1 MGKPCFSKA
10 VKFFAIALFGAA
22 ATIAAVAV
30 LSSPAT
36 AQAPGGGG
44 GFGTLKPW
52 DTDNLAYG
60 SYSARNFRVP
70 FHQYGG
76 YSGFVFSENSVF
88 QGRAR
93 EACQSAIADGFFQSG
108 GSVGAKNDFPVLDKT
123 ASGWRDAETG
133 SRSSGCGDFVA
144 NQHLAVERAN
154 AVGGFYL
161 DIAGNLQSGLGG
173 RVLRDYGLRTRSYT
187 HWTASGS
194 GRTYAHTFVRAAVQD
209 GSILASVRPYGSE
222 AYSASRVVTRSP
234 GSGYVGIAGASSSS
248 AVDAYL
254 ARTDNYRSRVS
265 HVQPAGGQWLPAAA
279 VLDRRNEYVVH
290 WVYGGRTYSRAV
302 AHLSSASDARFLH
315 SRYDIGSD
323 TNGTA
328 FCPAG
333 MHPRGQDGSHVIG
346 SSTGRTL
353 SSINTM
359 PEVRTADRHWCR
371 TDVRYKIA
379 FKGQIHKKCDSAGRN
394 PGSGTSEC
402 RPPSGVGDPR
412 DGTFQAFGRI
422 NCYYTVIEVSVSPDG
437 TGTCVYPHPLP
448 QCTDPVTRRKR
459 SWTQTELGYYTVGE
473 EFPAAEDGSTRCN
486 ERVPARAADFASDP
500 CVTIGLDIYENR
512 TPGEPAAPGVA
523 LSDRTRTATD
533 QMPGWDLGVS
543 AGHFDSAS
551 PLLDTTGSDKDP
563 SGCADGTESRGD
575 HGALPASAE
584 RTNSQASAPPLRSA
598 ASDTAHPPHR
608 TGDTGIVAGYDGVR
622 KNLAHRYASRV
633 AENTCSVKKAE
644 AQAHLEL
651 LKQRAAKFSG
661 TASSSFA
668 KRYHAAAQRNE
679 TDYKDQKDA
688 IGLLPAAYPSTLAYP
703 NGYWRDWYN
712 TNRPLRLAYFTD
724 KETAWKNL
732 KNAIETA
739 RAAHETATDAAA
751 LTAYASGSCVEHW
764 DGEIRRLANLF
775 SDTYHDTRTGRKG
788 AGKAFLDAIEPFE
801 TAAEDTVDING
812 DAVISGAT
820 KPPASND
827 SQTDTLSS
835 ASAAVYGEEACSNG
849 GSIDSGC
856 VIENACPILATCPP
870 TSTYRSTGTR
880 YRPASQSGTHSAVKT
895 TTITYNGNTRT
906 VSTSCSNL
914 AASRSYPATGWFG
927 SITWAWSPWGYSNCP
942 HTASNARSVNQILGT
957 PISLTGVPAPKTI
970 PPAGIA
976 PPAKISFDKPN
987 ILRTYHP
994 QNPARTNLKAEL
1006 ANDRNTASASLS
1018 LAVNHHPNK
1027 KARDWRDAYK
1037 TAYDNANRRA
1047 LADLGGTNPNT
1058 WTNLNWQYH
1067 TPYLRWDNYQ
1077 EDPATTY
1084 SASTSTPRNGT
1095 GCDIAKV
1102 ATDGSVS
1109 VEATRLDYE
1118 TSQYGKGNIYS
1129 TRTPAQ
1135 RTCKIRRTRTP
1146 ELNLQYQPP
1155 RPTGTDTTKTATFW
1169 HINYQPTT
1177 TAERHKLTH
1186 ETEVFAIRASL
1197 ADSPPVLCYQPGEAL
1212 IAHVA
1217 AKGIDAVNKAVFRH
1231 ASGFAGGNK
1240 KHCYRHPT
1248 SAQLGTPPKPAFVFF
1263 DDTAHSA
1270 MASVNVVW
1278 QQPTPKIVS
1287 KLGSTDHLKMM
1298 ANTVSLVASNA
1309 VAYDDATRTSSF
1321 YGTYYT
1327 FPTDTSVKSPSGWDI
1342 TGHPTLTL
1350 ASTFTQHQVQ
1360 AKDTA
1365 AKTPTTH
1372 AMVFKFVDCVF
1383 GIEDVAF
1390 VDNIESPYA
1399 LLSKGCLMTSNEC

>member
-1 MGKPCFSKA
+1 M
-10 VKFFAIALFGAA
+10 
-22 ATIAAVAV
+22 
-30 LSSPAT
+30 
-36 AQAPGGGG
+36 
-44 GFGTLKPW
+44 KPW

-60 SYSARNFRVP
+60 GYSARNFRVP
-70 FHQYGG
+70 FHEYGG
-76 YSGFVFSENSVF
+76 YSAFVFSGDAVF

-93 EACQSAIADGFFQSG
+93 EACQSAVADAFFQAG

-123 ASGWRDAETG
+123 ASGWGDLTAGT
-133 SRSSGCGDFVA
+133 RSGGCGAFVA
-144 NQHLAVERAN
+144 NQHLAVERSS
-154 AVGGFYL
+154 AVGGGGFYL
-161 DIAGNLQSGLGG
+161 DIEGRLRSGLNS

-187 HWTASGS
+187 HWTASS
-194 GRTYAHTFVRAAVQD
+194 GGRSYAHTFARTAAQD

-222 AYSASRVVTRSP
+222 AYSASSVVTQSP
-234 GSGYVGIAGASSSS
+234 GSGYVGIAGASSNS

-265 HVQPAGGQWLPAAA
+265 HVQPSGGRWLPAAA

-302 AHLSSASDARFLH
+302 AHLSSASDGRFLH

-359 PEVRTADRHWCR
+359 AEVRQADRHWCR
-371 TDVRYKIA
+371 TDIRYKIA
-379 FKGQIHKKCDSAGRN
+379 FKGQIHNKCDSSGRN

-422 NCYYTVIEVSVSPDG
+422 NCYHTVIEVSVGTDG

-473 EFPAAEDGSTRCN
+473 EFPAAKDGSTRCN
-486 ERVPARAADFASDP
+486 ERTPARAADFTSDP
-500 CVTIGLDIYENR
+500 CVTISLDIYENR

-523 LSDRTRTATD
+523 VSDRTRTATD

-543 AGHFDSAS
+543 AGHFNSAS

-584 RTNSQASAPPLRSA
+584 RTNSQASAPPLRS
-598 ASDTAHPPHR
+598 
-608 TGDTGIVAGYDGVR
+608 
-622 KNLAHRYASRV
+622 
-633 AENTCSVKKAE
+633 
-644 AQAHLEL
+644 
-651 LKQRAAKFSG
+651 
-661 TASSSFA
+661 
-668 KRYHAAAQRNE
+668 
-679 TDYKDQKDA
+679 
-688 IGLLPAAYPSTLAYP
+688 
-703 NGYWRDWYN
+703 
-712 TNRPLRLAYFTD
+712 
-724 KETAWKNL
+724 
-732 KNAIETA
+732 
-739 RAAHETATDAAA
+739 
-751 LTAYASGSCVEHW
+751 
-764 DGEIRRLANLF
+764 
-775 SDTYHDTRTGRKG
+775 
-788 AGKAFLDAIEPFE
+788 
-801 TAAEDTVDING
+801 
-812 DAVISGAT
+812 
-820 KPPASND
+820 
-827 SQTDTLSS
+827 
-835 ASAAVYGEEACSNG
+835 
-849 GSIDSGC
+849 
-856 VIENACPILATCPP
+856 
-870 TSTYRSTGTR
+870 
-880 YRPASQSGTHSAVKT
+880 
-895 TTITYNGNTRT
+895 
-906 VSTSCSNL
+906 
-914 AASRSYPATGWFG
+914 
-927 SITWAWSPWGYSNCP
+927 
-942 HTASNARSVNQILGT
+942 VNQILGT
-957 PISLTGVPAPKTI
+957 SISLTGVPAPKAI

-994 QNPARTNLKAEL
+994 QNPARANLKAEL

-1018 LAVNHHPNK
+1018 LSVNHHPNK

-1037 TAYDNANRRA
+1037 AVYDNANRRA
-1047 LADLGGTNPNT
+1047 LADLGGTNPAT

-1067 TPYLRWDNYQ
+1067 TPYLRWDNYR

-1084 SASTSTPRNGT
+1084 SASTSSPRDGT
-1095 GCDIAKV
+1095 GCDLVKA
-1102 ATDGSVS
+1102 AADGKIS

-1118 TSQYGKGNIYS
+1118 TSSYGKGNIYS

-1155 RPTGTDTTKTATFW
+1155 HPTGTDTTKTATFW

-1177 TAERHKLTH
+1177 TAERHKLAH

-1212 IAHVA
+1212 VAHVA
-1217 AKGIDAVNKAVFRH
+1217 AKGIDAVNKAVFRN

-1240 KHCYRHPT
+1240 KHCYRHP
-1248 SAQLGTPPKPAFVFF
+1248 SATQLVSNGKPQPAFAFF

-1270 MASVNVVW
+1270 MHSVNVVW
-1278 QQPTPKIVS
+1278 QQPSTKIVS
-1287 KLGSTDHLKMM
+1287 KLGSTDDLKMM
-1298 ANTVSLVASNA
+1298 ANTVALEASNA

-1327 FPTDTSVKSPSGWDI
+1327 FPTDNSVKFPSGWDI
-1342 TGHPTLTL
+1342 SGHPTLTL

-1372 AMVFKFVDCVF
+1372 TMVFKFIDCVF

-1390 VDNIESPYA
+1390 VDNIASPYA
-1399 LLSKGCLMTSNEC
+1399 LLSDPVVISTLLAFL